1 MVWLKAIH
9 ISALIVWCAGLLS
22 LPGLLAAHHRIKGDW
37 TFRRLRGMTRFSY
50 IAVASPAAVIAIA
63 SGMGLIAF
71 TDISGGWFPL
81 KLSAV
86 ALMAVFHV
94 YCGHLRRVLHETP
107 DALPGWLYRILP
119 AAPLLLIPYVLWLV
133 LARPI

>member
-22 LPGLLAAHHRIKGDW
+22 LPGLLARHKHARSDHA
-37 TFRRLRGMTRFSY
+37 FRRLRGMTRFSY
-50 IAVASPAAVIAIA
+50 IVIASPAAVIAIA

-86 ALMAVFHV
+86 AMMAVFHV
-94 YCGHLRRVLHETP
+94 YCGHLRRVLNEAP
-107 DALPGWLYRILP
+107 DALSGRFYRILP
-119 AAPLLLIPYVLWLV
+119 VVPLLLIPYVLWLV
-133 LARPI
+133 LAKPI